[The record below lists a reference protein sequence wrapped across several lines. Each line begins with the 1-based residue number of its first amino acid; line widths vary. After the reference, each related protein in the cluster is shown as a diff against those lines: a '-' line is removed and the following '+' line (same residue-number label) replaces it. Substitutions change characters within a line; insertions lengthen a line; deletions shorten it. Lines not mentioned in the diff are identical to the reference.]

1 VLGGAVAAGQPQSCA
16 RALTSGGSGAKSR
29 SDPSPASETPPSANP
44 PLVNPM
50 RLVLTR
56 IGRLRRR
63 AEMQLAVGG
72 WSKETVAAAGFVA
85 EKDDYRPL
93 RWVWRAFFVVGA
105 TLPTWSGE
113 STVVFLAAFG
123 LLGAWLVS
131 APQFVS
137 GIADIDLAVLI
148 PRVPALWTRL
158 VGVAVKHNSGIPDL
172 TKSDLLRL
180 EAAAPAL
187 AKEAVAGAFLP
198 KAANVSLA
206 VAEGLGV
213 ALLGLLVGPILQHI
227 HFGYW
232 SPVSLLFG
240 AVLPSVAMA
249 ISTLVTVV
257 VGRAMLGSLAA
268 GQRIEA
274 AFAEIGELEADNAP
288 PNAPEAAAGATDTEG
303 VPPAE

>member
-1 VLGGAVAAGQPQSCA
+1 
-16 RALTSGGSGAKSR
+16 
-29 SDPSPASETPPSANP
+29 
-44 PLVNPM
+44 M
-50 RLVLTR
+50 RLT
-56 IGRLRRR
+56 I
-63 AEMQLAVGG
+63 GG
-72 WSKETVAAAGFVA
+72 WSRETAAAAGFVA
-85 EKDDYRPL
+85 DKDEYRPL
-93 RWVWRAFFVVGA
+93 RWLWRAFFVVGA

-137 GIADIDLAVLI
+137 AIADIDLAVLI
-148 PRVPALWTRL
+148 PRVPGLWQRMT
-158 VGVAVKHNSGIPDL
+158 GVAAKHNSAIPQL
-172 TKSDLLRL
+172 AKADLLKL

-187 AKEAVAGAFLP
+187 AKEIAAGAFLP

-206 VAEGLGV
+206 VAEGLGI
-213 ALLGLLVGPILQHI
+213 ALLGLLVGPILQHV

-274 AFAEIGELEADNAP
+274 AFAEIGELEADNP
-288 PNAPEAAAGATDTEG
+288 SPDTAADGDTKG
-303 VPPAE
+303 VPPAD